1 MASKG
6 SNCNSSVCV
15 CVCHLGDVSLRC
27 QADHYVQFLQLDVD
41 GVVVL
46 HKEHLHLMLQDL
58 WAAQRNRY
66 SRYQKKSN

>member
-1 MASKG
+1 
-6 SNCNSSVCV
+6 
-15 CVCHLGDVSLRC
+15 LRR
-27 QADHYVQFLQLDVD
+27 QADHDVQFLQLDID

-66 SRYQKKSN
+66 SRLVSRIQPTH